1 MKSVARGLD
10 LDGVRFPSSM
20 TYVRHWTYIGGGD
33 RGERNPTL
41 LVITDLAKALGVP
54 LKEAIS

>member
-1 MKSVARGLD
+1 MRQLREARGWSQEALAEHANK
-10 LDGVRFPSSM
+10 
-20 TYVRHWTYIGGGD
+20 HWTYIGGIE

-54 LKEAIS
+54 VRELFPA